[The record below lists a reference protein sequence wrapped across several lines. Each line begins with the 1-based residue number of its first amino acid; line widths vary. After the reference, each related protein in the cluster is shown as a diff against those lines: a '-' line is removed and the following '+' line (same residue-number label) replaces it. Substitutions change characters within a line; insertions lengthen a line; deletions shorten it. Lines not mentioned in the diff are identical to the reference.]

1 MYIIVSWKTAVYG
14 VEKLLII
21 FYTHTK
27 QLQKERKKPHIPSGL
42 GTHPETGYTNNFR
55 FPFKSRQG
63 REGEKGTI
71 FSFFTRTRYRV
82 LKDDHKTKPF
92 KR

>member
-1 MYIIVSWKTAVYG
+1 MGLRSC
-14 VEKLLII
+14 LL
-21 FYTHTK
+21 FFTPTQNNY
-27 QLQKERKKPHIPSGL
+27 RKKKKTQVTPNIPSGL

-55 FPFKSRQG
+55 FPFRSRQG
-63 REGEKGTI
+63 REGGKGTI
-71 FSFFTRTRYRV
+71 FFFFFFFTRTRYRV